1 MRWAHYRDLTVI
13 SMARAGRPGRTTS
26 RTGPLA
32 CVLGDVDLVR
42 ALGLAAVASVVL
54 TEPGNPARY
63 SRSAVTAFDKVDSAR
78 APEAAIDQLLGVARE
93 QTEPPILFYDGDWDL
108 LLVSRHRARLAE
120 AFRFV
125 VPDAELVEDLV
136 DKARFMSLAARLDLP
151 VPPARQ
157 ISGDEPMNGDPGLR
171 FPLVAKPLT
180 RHHDTWRPIA
190 TTKAAHLAGPA
201 DLRELRRRLADS
213 DLQVLLQEAVPGPES
228 RIESYHVY
236 RTGEGEIAGEFTGRK
251 LRTHPPGYGYSTAL
265 TITATSDVLELGRDL
280 CERMDLRGVAKLD
293 FKRDDDG
300 RLHLLEVNP
309 RFNLWHHPGA
319 LAGVNLPQLVYED
332 LTGLPR
338 SRPGAARAE
347 VNWCSL
353 AHDLQAARA
362 GGVGVGSWLRW
373 LATCEAKSGF
383 ALDDPLPLPR
393 AALWRAARQ
402 VRTITRRAG

>member
-1 MRWAHYRDLTVI
+1 MT
-13 SMARAGRPGRTTS
+13 RAGRPGRNPS
-26 RTGPLA
+26 RTGPIA

-42 ALGLAAVASVVL
+42 ALGLAGIASVVL

-63 SRSAVTAFDKVDSAR
+63 SRSAITALDKVDSAS
-78 APEAAIDQLLGVARE
+78 APEAAVEQLLGVART
-93 QTEPPILFYDGDWDL
+93 QSQAPILFYDGDWDL

-136 DKARFMSLAARLDLP
+136 DKARFMTLATRLDLP

-157 ISGDEPMNGDPGLR
+157 ISADEPLDGDPGLR

-201 DLRELRRRLADS
+201 DLRALEAQLAGSELR
-213 DLQVLLQEAVPGPES
+213 VLLQEAVPGPES

-236 RTGEGEIAGEFTGRK
+236 RTHTGEIAGEFTGRK

-265 TITATSDVLELGRDL
+265 MITANSDVRELGRDL
-280 CERMDLRGVAKLD
+280 CERMDLHGVAKLD

-319 LAGVNLPQLVYED
+319 LAGVNLPRLVYED
-332 LTGLPR
+332 LAGLPP
-338 SRPGAARAE
+338 SRPGPARAG
-347 VNWCSL
+347 VHWCSL

-362 GGVGVGSWLRW
+362 GGVGVGGWLRW
-373 LATCEAKSGF
+373 LASCEAKSGF

-393 AALWRAARQ
+393 AVLWRAGRQ
-402 VRTITRRAG
+402 VRAIPRHAG